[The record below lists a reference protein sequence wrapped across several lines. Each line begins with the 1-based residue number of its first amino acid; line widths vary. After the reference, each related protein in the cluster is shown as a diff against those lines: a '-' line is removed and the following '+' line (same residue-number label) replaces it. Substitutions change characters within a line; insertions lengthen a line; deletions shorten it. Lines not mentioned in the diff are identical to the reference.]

1 MITHQSS
8 LEDFHT
14 QIRYVQN
21 TYAPHGLRAGQFS
34 HVLIGGLGGSGIG
47 GIIAKS
53 WFSDRFPLPVEVV
66 NNYDLP
72 GFINER
78 SLVIL
83 SSYSGNTEETLA
95 MFEQAIN
102 RKATLLI
109 VSAGGQLTELAMQHG
124 IPCFPVE
131 SGYQPRMALGYS
143 CGFLLRILAE
153 LIDEDIEADM
163 EEVVAKLQD
172 NQHLK
177 QAAKNLQTKFQGAL
191 NRRYTILCDAAFY
204 GIAVRFAQQLNENA
218 KQEAF
223 VNLLPEAN
231 HNVIESYYGQ
241 LPSNFVV
248 LNSNS
253 NERVSSRFDF
263 VTALLERENNKVAII
278 ETEALTLATLFE
290 VIHLLDWFSVN
301 ITEPL
306 SVNPME
312 IENIMSL
319 KEFLSEV

>member
-8 LEDFHT
+8 LENFHNQLT
-14 QIRYVQN
+14 YVQKN
-21 TYAPHGLRAGQFS
+21 YVPHGLQASSFS

-47 GIIAKS
+47 GVIAKT
-53 WFSDRFPLPVEVV
+53 WFSNRFPIPVEVV
-66 NNYDLP
+66 NNYELP
-72 GFINER
+72 GYINEK

-95 MFEQAIN
+95 MFEEAVS
-102 RKATLLI
+102 RKATVLV
-109 VSAGGQLTELAMQHG
+109 VSAGGRLTELAKEKG
-124 IPCFPVE
+124 LLYYPVE
-131 SGYQPRMALGYS
+131 TGYQPRMALGYS
-143 CGFLLRILAE
+143 LGFLLRILAE
-153 LIDEDIEADM
+153 LIGEDVHADM
-163 EEVVAKLQD
+163 EAAADKLKHND
-172 NQHLK
+172 HLK
-177 QAAKNLQTKFQGAL
+177 QTAINLQQKFQGSL
-191 NRRYTILCDAAFY
+191 NRRYTILSDAAFY

-241 LPSNFVV
+241 LPSNFIV

-253 NERVSSRFDF
+253 NERISSRFDF

-278 ETEALTLATLFE
+278 ETETFTLSTLFE

-301 ITEPL
+301 IAEPL
-306 SVNPME
+306 SVDPME

-319 KEFLSEV
+319 KEFLSE